1 MNERGFSFVETILGV
16 VILFF
21 LSATLIPMT
30 VYMKQHMS
38 EQKMQ
43 THAAEVA
50 FNGALKYSRFGEQ
63 TGNQEINGI
72 LYEWQVDGNQVCVVY
87 TFDDNTGQL
96 CV

>member
-1 MNERGFSFVETILGV
+1 MNERGFSLVETILGV

-21 LSATLIPMT
+21 LSTTLIPVT
-30 VYMKQHMS
+30 FYMKQQIT

-63 TGNQEINGI
+63 NGYQEINGI
-72 LYEWQVDGNQVCVVY
+72 LYEWQLMDQQICVFY
-87 TFDDNTGQL
+87 SNEGETGEL